1 MHTVHTRA
9 LTHTVHVRVS
19 TRGNTCRYTCTHMY
33 THSHASTHAHTCA
46 HTGIHARSHAH
57 TCAHKHRHTCTR
69 AWAHTRSHTHV
80 QAHECSRMYACTR
93 MHGHTCL
100 HAHTHACAHV
110 WTHTRSHTCMGT
122 HVFARMRTCTCMG
135 AHVLTHT
142 HLHTRLPTLPTPT
155 APCRCRLPADSPRS
169 RRVVSAHMVDPW
181 QRQAVETLRGRGE
194 GRRWPGLSTGWAGC
208 CFSHPSLTPED
219 GGLQRARDRP
229 GVCRPQV
236 SQEPRR
242 PTYHP
247 ASSLPSQ
254 ISPSSRREGPLS
266 RACALCHPKR
276 TT

>member
-1 MHTVHTRA
+1 MHTHVHT
-9 LTHTVHVRVS
+9 LTCKHTCPHMCSHRH
-19 TRGNTCRYTCTHMY
+19 TRTLACTHM
-33 THSHASTHAHTCA
+33 
-46 HTGIHARSHAH
+46 RSQ
-57 TCAHKHRHTCTR
+57 T
-69 AWAHTRSHTHV
+69 
-80 QAHECSRMYACTR
+80 QAHM
-93 MHGHTCL
+93 
-100 HAHTHACAHV
+100 
-110 WTHTRSHTCMGT
+110 HTCMGT
-122 HVFARMRTCTCMG
+122 HALTHTCAGTCVLTHVRMHTYAWAHVSARTHACVCTCMGARVFARMRTCTCMG
-135 AHVLTHT
+135 THVLM
-142 HLHTRLPTLPTPT
+142 HTRLPTLPTPT